1 MCYENHRSADP
12 RWYIRGDEF
21 RCGTALKSTNVG
33 NAVREYMYF
42 DITVMVICITEKHR
56 CDRKARSTNMAND
69 TVIKSLDES

>member
-1 MCYENHRSADP
+1 
-12 RWYIRGDEF
+12 
-21 RCGTALKSTNVG
+21 LKSTNVG